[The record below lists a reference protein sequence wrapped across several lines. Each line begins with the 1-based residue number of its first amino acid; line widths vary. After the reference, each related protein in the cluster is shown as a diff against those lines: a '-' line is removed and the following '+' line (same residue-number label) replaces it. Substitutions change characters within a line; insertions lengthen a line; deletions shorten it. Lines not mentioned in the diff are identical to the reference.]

1 MIKHVVFFRLKAQA
15 MGASRSEN
23 ARRIKQGLEAL
34 NGRIPG
40 LRKLEVGVNFAQGDA
55 SWDLA
60 LCSELDSREA
70 LQAYQSHPEHKKIA
84 EFIGSV
90 RESRAVVDYEC

>member
-1 MIKHVVFFRLKAQA
+1 MVKHVVFFRLKAQA
-15 MGASRSEN
+15 MGAPRAEN

-40 LRKLEVGVNFAQGDA
+40 LRHLEVGINFAPGDA

-60 LCSELDSREA
+60 LYAELDSREA
-70 LQAYQSHPEHKKIA
+70 LDAYQSHPEHQKISELIA
-84 EFIGSV
+84 SV
-90 RESRAVVDYEC
+90 RESRAVVDYES